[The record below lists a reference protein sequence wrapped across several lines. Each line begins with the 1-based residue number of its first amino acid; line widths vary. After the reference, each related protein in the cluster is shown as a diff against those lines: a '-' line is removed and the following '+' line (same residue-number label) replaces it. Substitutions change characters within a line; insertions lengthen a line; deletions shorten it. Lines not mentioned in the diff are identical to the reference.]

1 VQAAR
6 YKTVANW
13 NIHFRSLEMFPH
25 PNPYVQCGKRPM
37 PGLLEAFPSAND
49 DMVAFAV
56 RKLATLTIEE
66 P

>member
-1 VQAAR
+1 
-6 YKTVANW
+6 
-13 NIHFRSLEMFPH
+13 MFPH